1 MQELTLVNEELA
13 VPCINNHG
21 DDVAPSRHSE
31 AAWHGE
37 GQKMKSSPSSAHNRR
52 HFLRALGGAS
62 AATLTVAV
70 APAPVA
76 EAYDPG
82 SEETRAR
89 YRETEDV
96 KAFYRTNRYEGT
108 KK

>member
-1 MQELTLVNEELA
+1 
-13 VPCINNHG
+13 
-21 DDVAPSRHSE
+21 
-31 AAWHGE
+31 
-37 GQKMKSSPSSAHNRR
+37 MKSSPSGAYNRR

-62 AATLTVAV
+62 AATVTVVV
-70 APAPVA
+70 APTPVA

-108 KK
+108 KR

>member
-1 MQELTLVNEELA
+1 MQELTLVNAELGF
-13 VPCINNHG
+13 PCINDHG
-21 DDVAPSRHSE
+21 DD
-31 AAWHGE
+31 AWLRTGTARRLGME
-37 GQKMKSSPSSAHNRR
+37 KDRTMKSSPSSAYDRR

-62 AATLTVAV
+62 AATVVV

-82 SEETRAR
+82 REETRAR

-96 KAFYRTNRYEGT
+96 KAFYRTNRYERT
-108 KK
+108 KR